1 LSADMHR
8 GQRASRGNQANHA
21 LKAGY
26 KGAADFFATQHK
38 FFLLP
43 GRHPYKTTMPLTVPE
58 ITRLLKVRG
67 DHRNAL
73 QPVSPLEHALQC
85 AQLAEQA
92 LASDELI
99 VAALL
104 HDLGHL
110 LRSDQGPRPG
120 HSHPA
125 DELHPA
131 IAVSCLRGLLPESV
145 LAPIRL
151 QFDARRHVRGDHP
164 GFWTGWHCPTTAPCT
179 SGSGCWRAELLGW
192 KLTDGATTNCHTTVV
207 ASGDR
212 DNPAPHRGWQRRQPT
227 PHCRTP

>member
-1 LSADMHR
+1 
-8 GQRASRGNQANHA
+8 
-21 LKAGY
+21 
-26 KGAADFFATQHK
+26 
-38 FFLLP
+38 
-43 GRHPYKTTMPLTVPE
+43 MPLTVPE

-67 DHRNAL
+67 DHRSAL

-92 LASDELI
+92 MASDELI

-110 LRSDQGPRPG
+110 LRSDQGQRPG

-131 IAVSCLRGLLPESV
+131 IAVSFLRGLLPESV

-151 QFDARRHVRGDHP
+151 QFDARRHVRAGHP
-164 GFWTGWHCPTTAPCT
+164 GFLHQPYA
-179 SGSGCWRAELLGW
+179 
-192 KLTDGATTNCHTTVV
+192 TDAIRLSQWDDLAHVPGL
-207 ASGDR
+207 
-212 DNPAPHRGWQRRQPT
+212 PT
-227 PHCRTP
+227 PPLNAYIGKLDRLALPDNRALYQRLRLLAC